1 MDQLQAMRTFIMV
14 VEANSFSRA
23 AAALQIPRASAT
35 TIIKNLE
42 IHLKVRLLHRTTR
55 RLSLTAQGAQYYE
68 LCARILSEIRECE
81 DALVETGRGPRGQ
94 LHIEMPGS
102 IGRLVVTPRIMEF
115 RSRYPDIDLVIGF
128 AGQPVSA
135 ARETLDCF
143 IQSGDFHHSTFI
155 RRPLGEIEML
165 TAASPA
171 YLERRGE
178 PRSLVS
184 LEAHSAVHY
193 YSNSVGRV
201 VAFNFVVEHVPEEI
215 RMKTS
220 LVLSDIEAYVTCGVT
235 GAGVIQAPRFLLQ
248 TYLDDGSLVE
258 ILSKWKPL
266 SIPLWALYLPNRQ
279 LAAKVR
285 VFVEWLAKIFE
296 EYSGLSLT
304 RSLAGKDF
312 VEHEFNDLASSL

>member
-1 MDQLQAMRTFIMV
+1 MDQLQAMHTFIMV

-23 AAALQIPRASAT
+23 AEALQIPRSSAT

-42 IHLKVRLLHRTTR
+42 THLKVRLLHRTTR

-81 DALVETGRGPRGQ
+81 DALIETGRGPRGR
-94 LHIEMPGS
+94 LRIEMPGS

-128 AGQPVSA
+128 TGQPVNA
-135 ARETLDCF
+135 AEDTLDCV
-143 IQSGDFHHSTFI
+143 IRSGDFHHSTFI
-155 RRPLGEIEML
+155 RRPLGEIEVL

-171 YLERRGE
+171 YLERRGV
-178 PRSLVS
+178 PASLVG
-184 LEAHSAVHY
+184 LEDHNAVHY
-193 YSNSVGRV
+193 YSNSLGRV
-201 VAFNFVVEHVPEEI
+201 VAFNFVVEHVPQEI
-215 RMKTS
+215 RMKTF
-220 LVLSDIEAYVTCGVT
+220 LVLSDIEAYVTCGVA

-248 TYLDDGSLVE
+248 SHLNDGSLVE

-266 SIPLWALYLPNRQ
+266 SIPLWALYPSNRQ
-279 LAAKVR
+279 VAAKVR

-296 EYSGLSLT
+296 DYSSLSLT
-304 RSLAGKDF
+304 QSLEGKDF
-312 VEHEFNDLASSL
+312 VEHEFDDLASSL